1 MKIIKIFLVL
11 AVFLI
16 MSVSL
21 NAQFKGPDEN
31 MRNKNILGIFNPKN
45 FTMQH
50 SFQISYLS
58 SSYGNVSL
66 TSYVNSM
73 NYKIS
78 DKLNISAD
86 VRIQYSPFANSGF
99 GNDFSGKLQNDLTG
113 IFLSKLSLD
122 YKISENSFF
131 SIQFRRFDESMYNN
145 YDNPFYRNSESRLS
159 NWR

>member
-11 AVFLI
+11 TVFLT

-99 GNDFSGKLQNDLTG
+99 GKDFSGKLQNDLTG